1 MRRFDR
7 KQIKT
12 VLLVL
17 LWTCVMF
24 AEELARLALARGAA
38 AEDGVLRHIAFT
50 LLYGGERAKLGLLV
64 RFLLLLALA
73 AAQLRSIRT
82 AKKKFWVPALI
93 LALFFTQN
101 TLIYLSPTQKLL
113 SLVAIPQI
121 GIPENILFWVSIA
134 ASYYSLILLLCG
146 WLQRPL
152 GERTVFRPKR
162 QLLWAGIILLCWLPL
177 LVLRAPGSIYLDTTV
192 QILQYQGY
200 FPIQASSPVLLTFVY
215 GFLMTLGQGL
225 SGNDLGLFLCV
236 LFQIALGLYALSFG
250 CEEAASRSG
259 KKYIGVLLSLFF
271 GLAMVYPSL
280 AQAAL
285 KDSVY
290 SPLFLLL
297 VIFYCRTLEDGS
309 KRNLVPLLILA
320 LLCGA
325 TRKGGVYLSALILLC
340 LAGKKELRRFAV
352 VSCLGLVVLHGVVN
366 WAIYP
371 AVGIESPE
379 EKENYSFFYQ
389 LTGYYCSNHPDWVTE
404 EEKEIISQVLD
415 YDTVVEKYDPKV
427 ADEIKAT
434 YHAESAAQV
443 HSFLLLQGKLFLKH
457 PLTMLEAAVYSRN
470 WSFCPFMWN
479 VEKCIGEVQIGFDY
493 VLPQLSGFSRW
504 VEGDAC
510 RRMEASFWEYACSYP
525 ARLFLLSG
533 IYNWAALVLGLAA
546 WYAGSRKKQW
556 MVLPVLLALA
566 GLLLTHVNGSVRY
579 AGPVIYAVPV
589 LLVLMK
595 CRWPLTEEDEK

>member
-1 MRRFDR
+1 MRRFAR

-12 VLLVL
+12 ALLVL

-82 AKKKFWVPALI
+82 AKKEFWVPALI

-309 KRNLVPLLILA
+309 RRNLVPLLILA

-352 VSCLGLVVLHGVVN
+352 LSCLGLVALHGVVN
-366 WAIYP
+366 WAVYP

-434 YHAESAAQV
+434 YHAENAAQV
-443 HSFLLLQGKLFLKH
+443 RGFLLLQGKLFLKH

-470 WSFCPFMWN
+470 WSFCPFAWE
-479 VEKCIGEVQIGFDY
+479 VEKYIGEVQIGFHD

-504 VEGDAC
+504 LESDTY
-510 RRMEASFWEYACSYP
+510 RRIESDLWEYARYV
-525 ARLFLLSG
+525 RLFLVSG

-546 WYAGSRKKQW
+546 WYAGDREKKR

-589 LLVLMK
+589 LLVLVK
-595 CRWPLTEEDEK
+595 CRWSFTKEDEK